1 MDTLGTVVDHSA
13 PGREV
18 FVFQVNVGADVQEM
32 VSILAPGTVFEHGLC
47 TEAILG
53 RIRPGPTDGRQI
65 TPERFQENPAFVQ
78 FLRGL
83 ISARVY
89 TVEGLRRAA
98 EQQGEGYVYLI
109 DARTPEPD
117 GQVPPADVIGA
128 VSVHG
133 GSLVAASY
141 RHNPN
146 HRLLTNDGFF
156 KLPTELETILLT
168 DLHARCAQPR

>member
-13 PGREV
+13 LGREV
-18 FVFQVNVGADVQEM
+18 FVFQVNVGGDVQEM
-32 VSILAPGTVFEHGLC
+32 VSILEPGAVFEHGLC

-53 RIRPGPTDGRQI
+53 RIRPGPTNGSQI
-65 TPERFQENPAFVQ
+65 TPERFQENPAFVH
-78 FLRGL
+78 FLREL
-83 ISARVY
+83 ISEKVY
-89 TVEGLRRAA
+89 TVGGLRRTG

-109 DARTPEPD
+109 DARTPEPQ
-117 GQVPPADVIGA
+117 GKVTPADVIGA
-128 VSVHG
+128 VTVHG

-146 HRLLTNDGFF
+146 HRLLTADGFF

-168 DLHARCAQPR
+168 DLRARCAQTR

>member
-1 MDTLGTVVDHSA
+1 M
-13 PGREV
+13 
-18 FVFQVNVGADVQEM
+18 
-32 VSILAPGTVFEHGLC
+32 
-47 TEAILG
+47 
-53 RIRPGPTDGRQI
+53 
-65 TPERFQENPAFVQ
+65 
-78 FLRGL
+78 
-83 ISARVY
+83 
-89 TVEGLRRAA
+89 EGLRRGG

-117 GQVPPADVIGA
+117 DQGPPADVIGA

-146 HRLLTNDGFF
+146 HRLLTKDGFF

-168 DLHARCAQPR
+168 DLRARCAQPR

>member
-1 MDTLGTVVDHSA
+1 MDRLGTVVDHSA

-32 VSILAPGTVFEHGLC
+32 VSILDPGTVIEHGLC

-53 RIRPGPTDGRQI
+53 RIRPGITDGRQI
-65 TPERFQENPAFVQ
+65 TPEHFQENPAFVQ
-78 FLRGL
+78 LLRNL
-83 ISARVY
+83 ISERVY
-89 TVEGLRRAA
+89 ELEGLRRAG
-98 EQQGEGYVYLI
+98 EQQGDGYVYLI

-146 HRLLTNDGFF
+146 HRLLTKDGFF
-156 KLPTELETILLT
+156 KLPTELEMILLA
-168 DLHARCAQPR
+168 DLRARCAQPR